1 MYGIHIGGHGLM
13 NIFICDYI
21 WSLHL
26 AWVYYVVC
34 LRDIG
39 LCVLEGYPKD
49 KWFCYSYCNQ
59 IYVALKNL
67 VSA

>member
-1 MYGIHIGGHGLM
+1 M
-13 NIFICDYI
+13 NICICDYI

-34 LRDIG
+34 LHIG
-39 LCVLEGYPKD
+39 LCVLEKLPKD
-49 KWFCYSYCNQ
+49 KWFCYNYCNK
-59 IYVALKNL
+59 IYVTLQNS